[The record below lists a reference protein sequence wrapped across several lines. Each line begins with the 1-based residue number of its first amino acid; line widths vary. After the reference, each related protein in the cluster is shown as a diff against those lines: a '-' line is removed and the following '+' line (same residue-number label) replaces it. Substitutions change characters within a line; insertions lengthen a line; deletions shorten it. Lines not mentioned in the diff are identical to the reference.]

1 MRMLRWMGGITQLDR
16 ICNQDVQ
23 QRFGVVAIAD
33 KLREARLRWRN
44 LHIVV
49 HIRGASGASIYLRR
63 WIYEPDGFLRIK
75 PDDELIRSTDVWQI
89 QEVLKNEVSASR
101 SSAR

>member
-1 MRMLRWMGGITQLDR
+1 MENDVCARSSGGISLRHIWSFCAHPHKASDYVH
-16 ICNQDVQ
+16 CADSMSVHYSFNAD
-23 QRFGVVAIAD
+23 FNAIFF
-33 KLREARLRWRN
+33 
-44 LHIVV
+44 
-49 HIRGASGASIYLRR
+49 RR

-89 QEVLKNEVSASR
+89 EEVLKKEVSAVR